1 MSTSAAMAAS
11 ASASATA
18 ANAQA
23 QQAMRKACEASVIG
37 YEHNTATIA
46 EMQGYAQCVERLH
59 PLELGPESVLTAKMI
74 VAALMIAAVAG
85 AVKWCIDD
93 WGFEPIQGA
102 IHGMFVGLFAVILVF
117 LLGAGAYFGVNF
129 LLS

>member
-1 MSTSAAMAAS
+1 MSTSAAIAAS

-18 ANAQA
+18 ANTQA

-37 YEHNTATIA
+37 YEHNTATIS
-46 EMQGYAQCVERLH
+46 EMHGYAQCVERLH
-59 PLELGPESVLTAKMI
+59 PQEFGLESVLMVKMI

-85 AVKWCIDD
+85 AVDGCVRNWHH
-93 WGFEPIQGA
+93 EPIQGA
-102 IHGMFVGLFAVILVF
+102 VVGLFAGVFAVILVF
-117 LLGAGAYFGVNF
+117 LLGAGAYFGINF